1 MSSYLFHFLPF
12 AVATAAVS
20 LRLFHFNE
28 LKCVP
33 FSFFLLL
40 SLTLVCLCVI
50 DNLIFSILSK
60 RKFSSFLSLISFASC
75 VSFKCHQLRS
85 CSFFIYVRMNENVSR
100 FLLLSSIP
108 FVQYFGLLDF
118 WVGGWV
124 GVCACFIYTI
134 SSAVDLS
141 MVHDN
146 GRNWFSPSFHCLLS
160 SSIAFFTFI
169 DIFPFDVSL
178 FSSSFGII
186 QFLYLY

>member
-60 RKFSSFLSLISFASC
+60 RKFSSFLFLISFASC
-75 VSFKCHQLRS
+75 VSFKCHQLKS

-124 GVCACFIYTI
+124 GVCACFIYTKKKKK
-134 SSAVDLS
+134 SAVDLS

-146 GRNWFSPSFHCLLS
+146 GRN
-160 SSIAFFTFI
+160 
-169 DIFPFDVSL
+169 
-178 FSSSFGII
+178 
-186 QFLYLY
+186 